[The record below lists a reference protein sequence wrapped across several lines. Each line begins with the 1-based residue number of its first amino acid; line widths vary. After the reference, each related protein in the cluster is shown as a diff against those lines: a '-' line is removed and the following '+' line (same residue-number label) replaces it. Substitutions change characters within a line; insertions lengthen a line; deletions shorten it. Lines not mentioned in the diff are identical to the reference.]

1 MWRPSEE
8 TATIW
13 TSDRQSEATGS
24 STRVNVCLTSLT
36 CRSAERFLK
45 LLLRIV
51 SCVINKR
58 YVNDSTVTIQTT
70 LHLVKVTVT
79 YSGGYDGYREIGDS
93 VHSGR
98 EEEHLKKKVTRLKR
112 TSYGCWITAR
122 LLKRKTWES
131 DVLNRVELPQRLIR
145 PGNII
150 PPERSGHK
158 WTANINLR
166 LNNWVKRLQC
176 SFTQRKNFMYDICQI
191 YKKARIIKNLSE
203 SDSQHLERFT
213 ELYNAHNCYI
223 F

>member
-1 MWRPSEE
+1 M
-8 TATIW
+8 
-13 TSDRQSEATGS
+13 
-24 STRVNVCLTSLT
+24 
-36 CRSAERFLK
+36 
-45 LLLRIV
+45 
-51 SCVINKR
+51 
-58 YVNDSTVTIQTT
+58 
-70 LHLVKVTVT
+70 
-79 YSGGYDGYREIGDS
+79 
-93 VHSGR
+93 
-98 EEEHLKKKVTRLKR
+98 
-112 TSYGCWITAR
+112 
-122 LLKRKTWES
+122 
-131 DVLNRVELPQRLIR
+131 LNRVELPQRLIR

-191 YKKARIIKNLSE
+191 YQKARIIKNLSE